1 MIQYAKLYGGVHNG
15 GVSTPERAETPAD
28 DDSGARLGAELSDA
42 VVLFHEALGALMGLS
57 AADHK
62 ALGVIRRD
70 GPMSARELA
79 DRTGLTA
86 GAVTGLVDRL
96 EHSGHARRTRHETD
110 RRQLVIEATA
120 PSSPQVKRA
129 LGEMQEAMARVT
141 EQFTVDELTVVARW
155 VSLTT
160 ATMREQAA
168 AVRASGGRRATRP

>member
-1 MIQYAKLYGGVHNG
+1 M
-15 GVSTPERAETPAD
+15 STPPPAAAPD
-28 DDSGARLGAELSDA
+28 TDAAAAGARLGTELSDA
-42 VVLFHEALGALMGLS
+42 VVMFHEALGALMGLS

-96 EHSGHARRTRHETD
+96 ERAGYARRARHETD

-120 PSSPQVKRA
+120 PASPQVQKA
-129 LGEMQEAMARVT
+129 LVEMQVAMAGVT
-141 EQFTVDELTVVARW
+141 EQFSVDELTVVARW

-168 AVRASGGRRATRP
+168 QVRTSQGPERARP

>member
-1 MIQYAKLYGGVHNG
+1 M
-15 GVSTPERAETPAD
+15 
-28 DDSGARLGAELSDA
+28 
-42 VVLFHEALGALMGLS
+42 FHEALGALMGLS

-96 EHSGHARRTRHETD
+96 ERAGYARRARHETD

-120 PSSPQVKRA
+120 PASPQVQKA
-129 LGEMQEAMARVT
+129 LVEMQVAMAGVT
-141 EQFTVDELTVVARW
+141 EQFSVDELTVVARW

-168 AVRASGGRRATRP
+168 QVRTSQGPERARP

>member
-1 MIQYAKLYGGVHNG
+1 M
-15 GVSTPERAETPAD
+15 STPDRTEPNAAAEA
-28 DDSGARLGAELSDA
+28 GARLGAELSDA
-42 VVLFHEALGALMGLS
+42 VVMFHEALGALMGLS

-86 GAVTGLVDRL
+86 GAVTGLMDRL
-96 EHSGHARRTRHETD
+96 ERAGYARRTRHETD

-120 PSSPQVKRA
+120 PASPQVQHA
-129 LGEMQEAMARVT
+129 IAEMQAAMALVT
-141 EQFTVDELTVVARW
+141 EQFDVDELKVVARW

-168 AVRASGGRRATRP
+168 QVSAGHQGQ

>member
-1 MIQYAKLYGGVHNG
+1 M
-15 GVSTPERAETPAD
+15 STPERAEPQDAD
-28 DDSGARLGAELSDA
+28 ADADSGARLGAGLSDA
-42 VVLFHEALGALMGLS
+42 IVMFHEALGALTGLS

-96 EHSGHARRTRHETD
+96 EDAGYARRTRHETD
-110 RRQLVIEATA
+110 RRRLVIEATA
-120 PSSPQVKRA
+120 PASPQVKEA
-129 LGEMQEAMARVT
+129 VAEMQEGMALVT
-141 EQFTVDELTVVARW
+141 EQFSPDELAVVARW
-155 VSLTT
+155 VTLTT

-168 AVRASGGRRATRP
+168 KVGATAGPCSART

>member
-1 MIQYAKLYGGVHNG
+1 M
-15 GVSTPERAETPAD
+15 STPDHAATAATDAGPDAG
-28 DDSGARLGAELSDA
+28 SAAAGARLGAELSDA
-42 VVLFHEALGALMGLS
+42 VVMFHEALGALMGLS

-96 EHSGHARRTRHETD
+96 EQAGYARRARHQTD

-120 PSSPQVKRA
+120 PASPQVNRA
-129 LGEMQEAMARVT
+129 VAEMREAMALVT
-141 EQFTVDELTVVARW
+141 EQFSAEELTVVARW

-168 AVRASGGRRATRP
+168 EVAARRGRRAARP

>member
-1 MIQYAKLYGGVHNG
+1 M
-15 GVSTPERAETPAD
+15 STPDHAPTAATDPAPD
-28 DDSGARLGAELSDA
+28 ADPAAAGARLGAELSDA
-42 VVLFHEALGALMGLS
+42 VVMFHEALGALMGLS

-96 EHSGHARRTRHETD
+96 EQAGYARRARHQTD

-120 PSSPQVKRA
+120 PASPQVNRA
-129 LGEMQEAMARVT
+129 VAEMQEAMALVT
-141 EQFTVDELTVVARW
+141 EQFSGEELTVVARW

-168 AVRASGGRRATRP
+168 EVAARGGRRTARP